1 MKVREEG
8 EDELKIRLDSL
19 LKDMH
24 DKEKELSQAH
34 EQIETLDSQIKVK
47 MVKYEK
53 SLKTF
58 ETITLT
64 CKWIAREQLL
74 IGFCRE

>member
-34 EQIETLDSQIKVK
+34 EQIETLERQIKVTID
-47 MVKYEK
+47 KYEK
-53 SLKTF
+53 GVRTL
-58 ETITLT
+58 ETIT
-64 CKWIAREQLL
+64 WYEIVNR
-74 IGFCRE
+74 